1 MRKGFLF
8 IVSALAATILM
19 GLSILGCTDKKSV
32 ANENDSIDSTS
43 NIVAADTLE
52 QIISETP
59 MPKAADELFD
69 DFFFNFAA
77 NKKLQRKRIKFP
89 LKVIRRNS
97 VSTISAKQWTID
109 HFFMKQDFYT
119 LIFDNPRQMNIVKDT
134 TVSHVVVEKI
144 YLKKHSIKQYIFDR
158 ENGQW
163 QMTSINYDDVS
174 KSENASFLNFYSHF
188 VADSTYQVHSV
199 NDPLQFSGPDPDND
213 FGTMNGILAPE
224 QWPSFAPELP
234 QNVIY
239 NILYGQ
245 KYGKSQQKI
254 FIIRGIAN
262 GLETE
267 LTFRRKN
274 GQWKLTKLIM

>member
-8 IVSALAATILM
+8 IVSALAVAILM
-19 GLSILGCTDKKSV
+19 GISVLGYNDKKPV
-32 ANENDSIDSTS
+32 ANDNDSIDSTA
-43 NIVAADTLE
+43 NIVATDTME

-89 LKVIRRNS
+89 LTVTKRNG
-97 VSTISAKQWTID
+97 VSTITAKQWTID

-119 LIFDNPRQMNIVKDT
+119 LIFDSPRQMDIVKDT
-134 TVSHVVVEKI
+134 TVSHVTVEKI
-144 YLKKHSIKQYIFDR
+144 YLKKHTIKQYIFDR
-158 ENGQW
+158 EDGQW
-163 QMTSINYDDVS
+163 QMTSINYEDMS
-174 KSENASFLNFYSHF
+174 KSENASFLNFYCHF
-188 VADSTYQVHSV
+188 VADSAYQVQSI

-224 QWPSFAPELP
+224 QWSSFAPELP
-234 QNVIY
+234 HDVIY

-267 LTFRRKN
+267 LTFRKKN